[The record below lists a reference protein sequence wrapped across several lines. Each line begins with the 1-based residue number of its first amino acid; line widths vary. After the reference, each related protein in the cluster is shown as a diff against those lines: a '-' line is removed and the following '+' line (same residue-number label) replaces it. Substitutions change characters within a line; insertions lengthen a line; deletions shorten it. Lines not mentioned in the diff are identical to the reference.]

1 LRRCSLAE
9 LTDRAASLL
18 RFLEHHAD
26 NEGLV
31 RPETG
36 VNYHTIPQRWVEF
49 ESANVPLGGGGVEAT
64 SDDFEET
71 LSELLLKQRVFAD
84 LVVIKIL
91 R

>member
-1 LRRCSLAE
+1 MAE

-18 RFLEHHAD
+18 RFLEHHANVD
-26 NEGLV
+26 GLV
-31 RPETG
+31 RPESG

-49 ESANVPLGGGGVEAT
+49 ESANVPLGGGVEAT

-71 LSELLLKQRVFAD
+71 LSELVLKQRVLAD

>member
-1 LRRCSLAE
+1 MAE

-18 RFLEHHAD
+18 RLLEHHAD
-26 NEGLV
+26 ADGLV
-31 RPETG
+31 RPESG

-49 ESANVPLGGGGVEAT
+49 ESATVSLGGGVEAT
-64 SDDFEET
+64 SDDFEES
-71 LSELLLKQRVFAD
+71 LSELVLKQRVFAD

>member
-1 LRRCSLAE
+1 MAE

-26 NEGLV
+26 ADGLV
-31 RPETG
+31 RPESG
-36 VNYHTIPQRWVEF
+36 VNYTIPQRWVEF
-49 ESANVPLGGGGVEAT
+49 ESASDALGGGVEAT

-71 LSELLLKQRVFAD
+71 LSELVLKQRVFAN